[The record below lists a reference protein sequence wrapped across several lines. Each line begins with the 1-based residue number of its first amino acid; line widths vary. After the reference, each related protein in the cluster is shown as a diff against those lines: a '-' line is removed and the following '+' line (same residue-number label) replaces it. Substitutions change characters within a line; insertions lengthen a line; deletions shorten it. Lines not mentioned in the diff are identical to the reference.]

1 MLGASLRNNE
11 QHQRTVFFDLDG
23 TLHQQDLF
31 GGFLRY
37 LGKSLPLN
45 LLLVIPLLP
54 LICLGLLI
62 GGRSCRWPVSLLLWA
77 ITAGQSET
85 RLKSLEAK
93 FVEGFKRRVVAFP
106 VVQQRLAEYINDK
119 NTSVWLL
126 TGSPQQLV
134 EQVYADSFFI
144 NKVNLI
150 GSQVTRAYGGWI
162 ITMRCLNKE
171 KVNQLE
177 IRLGKPLNLYSG
189 YSDSPQDDPVL
200 SLCEFAWRVDG
211 QGNLSQIT
219 FPR

>member
-1 MLGASLRNNE
+1 MPTNK

-31 GGFLRY
+31 GSFLRY
-37 LGKSLPLN
+37 LIKSLPLN

-54 LICLGLLI
+54 FIGLGLLI

-77 ITAGQSET
+77 MTVGQNEA
-85 RLKSLEAK
+85 RLKWLEAR
-93 FVEGFKRRVVAFP
+93 FVEDFKQRVVPFP
-106 VVQQRLAEYINDK
+106 VVQGRLAEYINDE

-177 IRLGKPLNLYSG
+177 LRLGKPLNLYSG
-189 YSDSPQDDPVL
+189 YSDSIQDDPVL

-211 QGNLSQIT
+211 EGNLSQLK
-219 FPR
+219 FPQ